1 MKTLDLLKGIGVLL
15 LLALAIWFI
24 VKIVLG
30 LLWLLLPLAI
40 VAVIV
45 WFVLRFKITVKAKR

>member
-1 MKTLDLLKGIGVLL
+1 MKTMELLKGIGVLL

-40 VAVIV
+40 VALIV
-45 WFVLRFKITVKAKR
+45 WFVLKVKVSVKVKR

>member
-1 MKTLDLLKGIGVLL
+1 MKTLELLKGIGILL

-30 LLWLLLPLAI
+30 LLWLLLPLAV

-45 WFVLRFKITVKAKR
+45 WFVLKAKISVKVKK

>member
-30 LLWLLLPLAI
+30 LLWLLLPLAV
-40 VAVIV
+40 VAVVV
-45 WFVLRFKITVKAKR
+45 WFVLKYKISVKVKK